1 MNRTP
6 IELSE
11 LSELE
16 ALYESANPGTLVLS
30 AGNTGSIEVEGE
42 DEPFAE
48 YESREAAECAVALHN
63 AFPAL
68 AEEVKQARADA
79 ARMEEMRTLRGDV
92 RHLVQVARRA
102 LRESWKGPIEIETS
116 EILRAALRPF
126 FDGEDSEEESK
137 REAAVDPPRAP
148 QSEPRETPRTKDMDN
163 AFLQNLI
170 AAARGYKQ
178 ATVNSRIA
186 LRHRGPSTPDG
197 KKRQDQTDGKL
208 QLALE
213 SLKSA
218 ALRLPD
224 ERRRVGDVWA
234 NARGRQYRI
243 VGFEAEGRIR
253 IVSVKSGQE
262 EGILAGL
269 LVPDN
274 EWTLVQPGD
283 GEEEPS

>member
-1 MNRTP
+1 M
-6 IELSE
+6 ELSE
-11 LSELE
+11 IE
-16 ALYESANPGTLVLS
+16 ALYESASPGPLVLG
-30 AGNTGSIEVEGE
+30 AGNTGTVEVEGE
-42 DEPFAE
+42 EEPFAE
-48 YESREAAECAVALHN
+48 YAFREAAECAVALHN

-68 AEEVKQARADA
+68 AAEVKRARADA
-79 ARMEEMRTLRGDV
+79 ARVEEMRTLRGDV

-102 LRESWKGPIEIETS
+102 LRESSRGPIETETS

-126 FDGEDSEEESK
+126 FDGEDSEEEPK

-170 AAARGYKQ
+170 AAARAYKQ

-186 LRHRGPSTPDG
+186 LRKGSPPTPDG
-197 KKRQDQTDGKL
+197 KKKRGQIEEKL

-213 SLKSA
+213 ALKSA
-218 ALRLPD
+218 ALHLPD

-234 NARGRQYRI
+234 NARGRLYRI

-262 EGILAGL
+262 EGILSGL

-274 EWTLVQPGD
+274 EWTLVQQGD